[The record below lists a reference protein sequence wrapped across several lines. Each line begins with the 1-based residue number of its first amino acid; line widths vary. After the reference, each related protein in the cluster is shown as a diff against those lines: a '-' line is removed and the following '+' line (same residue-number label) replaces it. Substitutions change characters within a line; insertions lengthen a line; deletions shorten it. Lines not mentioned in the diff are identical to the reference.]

1 MCCWATEPEGLRW
14 VWGDEMSVTPRSSR
28 VGLQVWSGCRSSAV
42 RVQNFSFAPK
52 NEAAE
57 NSAMGGQVLII
68 MTLMI
73 LLVDVVVAML

>member
-1 MCCWATEPEGLRW
+1 MGL
-14 VWGDEMSVTPRSSR
+14 GDEMSVTPRSSR

-73 LLVDVVVAML
+73 LLVDVVVVMLITSMY